1 MAQHAKRKVVVTD
14 HSKIGV
20 QSRWMLCPTKE
31 VDSLITDADAT
42 DAAIAPFESLGIE
55 VVRV

>member
-1 MAQHAKRKVVVTD
+1 VTD

-42 DAAIAPFESLGIE
+42 DAAIAPFESLDIE